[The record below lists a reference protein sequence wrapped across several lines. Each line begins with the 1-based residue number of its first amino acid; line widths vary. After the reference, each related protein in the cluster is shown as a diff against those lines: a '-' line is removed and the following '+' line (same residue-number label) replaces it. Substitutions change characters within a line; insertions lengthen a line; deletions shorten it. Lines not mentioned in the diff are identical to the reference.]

1 MRASDPAAAG
11 PLAAKL
17 AQVALVTPHA
27 VAVCDPG
34 GCITW
39 VNAGLIALSGRS
51 ADQLIG
57 RPLPELIA
65 AIAEQ
70 PQASQAVCDA
80 MRGVGA
86 RLEPI
91 RCLRGEAAYWLDL
104 DVRPAFNEAGERDG
118 CIAVGVEVTDAQES
132 QARLNATTAALRSAG
147 KLARIGGWE
156 VDMRRGVVS
165 WSPELVEVL
174 GRAAATEGIEG
185 SLAVYPEPDR
195 TQVREAAGRA
205 IAGADNGRFDLEGRA
220 INAAGEFIW
229 MRMLGEAVFED
240 GVCVA
245 IHGASQDI
253 THERAATAELRE
265 SERFARGVI
274 DGIGAMLV
282 VIDEA
287 GTIIEANRAFRAL
300 GAQIRG
306 TEDYPMGGDMF
317 AVLSRLPGVH
327 GRAVIKGVRSVLDG
341 EAESFTRAYQSRNG
355 EWFRMTAARF
365 AGEGPVRC
373 VVITQSIAD
382 LKVSEAR
389 LKEANASLKK
399 ARDAAD
405 AANAAKSDFL
415 ATMSH
420 EIRTPLNG
428 VLGMAQAMTND
439 DLPGAQRERLSV
451 IRKSGETLLVLL
463 NDLLDLSRIESGRME
478 LEDGVI
484 DLAGV
489 VGGVQS
495 TFQALAEAKGV
506 ALVADIA
513 PAAEGFW
520 RGDPTRVRQI
530 LSNLVSNAVKFTSE
544 GEVGIAVE
552 ATRRGLVLTV
562 SDTGPGV
569 PADRL
574 PLLFDKFVQA
584 DASTTRRHGGS
595 GLGLAICKELAVLM
609 GGDVEA
615 SSIVGEGSTFT
626 LRLPVERAAAPAAAA
641 PEPSAPVE
649 DRPLRVLAAD
659 DNEMNRLVLTTLL
672 GQLGM
677 QVTCVD
683 DGAEAV
689 AAVIGGDWDLVLMD
703 VQMPNLDGLAATR
716 LIRAD
721 ELQTRRPR
729 LPIIALTANAMDH
742 HRAEYLA
749 CGMDAVVA
757 KPIELP
763 LLLAAIDEACAAAA
777 EPEALRRG

>member
-1 MRASDPAAAG
+1 MTAPDLATADR
-11 PLAAKL
+11 LAAKL
-17 AQVALVTPHA
+17 AQVAQVTPHA
-27 VAVCDPG
+27 IAVCGPDG
-34 GCITW
+34 RIQW
-39 VNAGLIALSGRS
+39 VNAGFAAVSGHDDGGLVGRALCDVVT
-51 ADQLIG
+51 AM
-57 RPLPELIA
+57 
-65 AIAEQ
+65 AES
-70 PQASQAVCDA
+70 PQAAELVRAA
-80 MRGVGA
+80 MRGEGA
-86 RLEPI
+86 RVGPI
-91 RCLRGEAAYWLDL
+91 RCQRGAAGYWLDL
-104 DVRPAFNEAGERDG
+104 DVRPTFDPAGRRDG
-118 CIAVGVEVTDAQES
+118 CVAVGVEVTEAQET
-132 QARLNATTAALRSAG
+132 QARLRATTSALRSAG
-147 KLARIGGWE
+147 KLARVGGWE
-156 VDMRRGVVS
+156 VDLRNDLVV
-165 WSPELVEVL
+165 WSPEMAEML
-174 GRAAATEGIEG
+174 GRAATVERSEQ
-185 SLAVYPEPDR
+185 SLAVYPPRDR
-195 TQVREAAGRA
+195 ERVRRAVNRA
-205 IAGADNGRFDLEGRA
+205 IAGGGRIDMEARAFNAD
-220 INAAGEFIW
+220 GETIW
-229 MRMLGEAVFED
+229 LRMLGEAVMED
-240 GVCVA
+240 GACVA

-253 THERAATAELRE
+253 TRERAAMAELRE

-287 GTIIEANRAFRAL
+287 GAIIEANRAFRAL

-306 TEDYPMGGDMF
+306 TADYPMGGDMF
-317 AVLSRLPGVH
+317 AVLARLPGAH
-327 GRAVIKGVRSVLDG
+327 GRAVIKGVRSVLAG
-341 EAESFTRAYQSRNG
+341 EAESFTRAYQARNG

-365 AGEGPVRC
+365 AGDGPVRC
-373 VVITQSIAD
+373 VLITQSIAD
-382 LKVSEAR
+382 LKVSEQR
-389 LKEANASLKK
+389 LREANASLKK

-405 AANAAKSDFL
+405 AANAAKSAFL

-428 VLGMAQAMTND
+428 VLGMAQAMAND
-439 DLPGAQRERLSV
+439 DLPEAQRERLSV

-484 DLAGV
+484 DLAGL
-489 VGGVQS
+489 VGGVRA
-495 TFQALAEAKGV
+495 TFQALAESKGI
-506 ALVADIA
+506 ALDATIA
-513 PAAEGFW
+513 GAAEGVW

-530 LSNLVSNAVKFTSE
+530 LSNLVSNAVKFTSA
-544 GEVGIAVE
+544 GQVRIAVG
-552 ATRRGLVLTV
+552 ATPRGLVLAV

-595 GLGLAICKELAVLM
+595 GLGLAICKELARLM

-615 SSIVGEGSTFT
+615 RSIVGEGSTFT
-626 LRLPVERAAAPAAAA
+626 LRLPVERAAAPAPTAPEIAA
-641 PEPSAPVE
+641 PAEE
-649 DRPLRVLAAD
+649 RPLKVLAAD

-677 QVTCVD
+677 QVTCVE

-716 LIRAD
+716 LIRA
-721 ELQTRRPR
+721 EERETRRPR

-749 CGMDAVVA
+749 SGMDAVVA

-763 LLLAAIDEACAAAA
+763 LLLAAIDEACAAVGEA
-777 EPEALRRG
+777 EALRRG

>member
-1 MRASDPAAAG
+1 MTASDLAAAW

-17 AQVALVTPHA
+17 AQVAQVTPHA
-27 VAVCDPG
+27 VAVCDREG
-34 GCITW
+34 RICW
-39 VNAGLIALSGRS
+39 VNAGLAALSGR
-51 ADQLIG
+51 DPGQILG
-57 RPLPELIA
+57 QTLPELVA
-65 AIAEQ
+65 SIAEQ
-70 PQASQAVCDA
+70 PQAAQAVVDA
-80 MRGVGA
+80 VLGDGA
-86 RLEPI
+86 RLGPI
-91 RCLRGEAAYWLDL
+91 RCLKGGAAYWLDL
-104 DVRPAFNEAGERDG
+104 DVRPTLDEAGRRDG
-118 CIAVGVEVTDAQES
+118 CIAVGVEVTDAQEA
-132 QARLNATTAALRSAG
+132 QARLNATTSALRSAG
-147 KLARIGGWE
+147 KLAQVGGWE
-156 VDMRRGVVS
+156 VDMRRGVVA
-165 WSPELVEVL
+165 WSPELVEML
-174 GRAAATEGIEG
+174 GRAAPTEDIEG

-195 TQVREAAGRA
+195 GWVRDAVVGA
-205 IAGADNGRFDLEGRA
+205 IAGADDGRFDLEARA
-220 INAAGEFIW
+220 INAAGELIW
-229 MRMLGEAVFED
+229 LRMLGEAVFEE

-245 IHGASQDI
+245 VRGASQDI
-253 THERAATAELRE
+253 TRERAAMAELRE

-274 DGIGAMLV
+274 DGVGAMLV

-287 GTIIEANRAFRAL
+287 GTIIEANRGFRAL
-300 GAQIRG
+300 GAQLRG
-306 TEDYPMGGDMF
+306 TADYPMGGDMF
-317 AVLSRLPGVH
+317 AVLARLPGAH
-327 GRAVIKGVRSVLDG
+327 GPAVTKGVRAVLAG
-341 EAESFTRAYQSRNG
+341 KAESFTRAYQARSG
-355 EWFRMTAARF
+355 EWYRMTAARF

-373 VVITQSIAD
+373 VLITQSIAD
-382 LKVSEAR
+382 LKVSEKR
-389 LKEANASLKK
+389 LREANASLKK
-399 ARDAAD
+399 ARDVAD
-405 AANAAKSDFL
+405 AANAAKSAFL

-428 VLGMAQAMTND
+428 VLGMAQAMAND
-439 DLPGAQRERLSV
+439 DLPQTQRERLSV

-484 DLAGV
+484 DIAALV
-489 VGGVQS
+489 DGVQA
-495 TFQALAEAKGV
+495 TFQALAEAKDV
-506 ALVADIA
+506 ALEATVA

-544 GEVGIAVE
+544 GRVSIAVD
-552 ATRRGLVLTV
+552 ATRKGLLLTV
-562 SDTGPGV
+562 ADTGPGV

-615 SSIVGEGSTFT
+615 RSVVGEGSTFT
-626 LRLPVERAAAPAAAA
+626 LRLPVERAAAPAPPAQDVA
-641 PEPSAPVE
+641 VRTD
-649 DRPLRVLAAD
+649 DRELKVLAAD

-677 QVTCVD
+677 QVTTVD

-721 ELQTRRPR
+721 EQQNRRAR

-763 LLLAAIDEACAAAA
+763 LLLAAIDEACAAAEA
-777 EPEALRRG
+777 EMLRRG